1 MPMRIHMVFGETSI
15 LVPCGDG
22 KLTVAELVEK
32 SVVKFKK
39 FIAKV
44 CYHSYHQAVFVV
56 EIEPLAQ
63 GRCLLVVYFNGL
75 AGSTVHTLL
84 Y

>member
-22 KLTVAELVEK
+22 KLAVSELVEK
-32 SVVKFKK
+32 AIGKFKK

-44 CYHSYHQAVFVV
+44 QC
-56 EIEPLAQ
+56 
-63 GRCLLVVYFNGL
+63 
-75 AGSTVHTLL
+75 
-84 Y
+84 